1 MQVSFYLNDVKV
13 SYDVKPYEY
22 LSKTLIIHGLKSIK
36 IGCNETSCGS
46 CTLLIEGKP
55 VMSCGVLTAS
65 IEGKHVTTIE
75 GIQEE
80 AKKISYHFGEEGAD
94 QCGFCNVGY
103 ALVVYSLKRT
113 IKNHTDELLES
124 TPSSYMEK
132 HNIILNRD
140 LYKTIIEKYNE
151 YKKFIE

>member
-1 MQVSFYLNDVKV
+1 MKVSFYLNDVLV
-13 SYDVKPYEY
+13 SYDVKPHEY
-22 LSKTLIIHGLKSIK
+22 LATTLRNHGVKSIK

-65 IEGKHVTTIE
+65 IEGKHVTTVE

-80 AKKISYHFGEEGAD
+80 AKKIAYHFGEEGAD

-103 ALVVYSLKRT
+103 ALVVYALKRELKNPT
-113 IKNHTDELLES
+113 DNEIKDYIVGNLCRCSGLQS
-124 TPSSYMEK
+124 Q
-132 HNIILNRD
+132 LNAIKAY
-140 LYKTIIEKYNE
+140 LKEE
-151 YKKFIE
+151 